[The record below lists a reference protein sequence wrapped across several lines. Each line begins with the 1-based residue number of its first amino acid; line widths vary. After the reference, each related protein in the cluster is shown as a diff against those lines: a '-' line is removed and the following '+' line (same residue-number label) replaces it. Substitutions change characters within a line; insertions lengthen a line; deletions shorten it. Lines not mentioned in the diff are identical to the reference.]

1 MTTPRHRGE
10 SITAELCWRGFQW
23 ETMRHQIFTARGS
36 YYAEQAAEA
45 ESRAAFYEAQL
56 FELTG
61 MGVD

>member
-10 SITAELCWRGFQW
+10 PITAELCWRGFQW

-36 YYAEQAAEA
+36 YYRDQAAEA
-45 ESRAAFYEAQL
+45 QSRAAFYEAQL

-61 MGVD
+61 VGID